1 MKLLSP
7 GGSSTTTSSSQTT
20 ETGPSSQR
28 RRQGRM
34 DRSRGDDNGN
44 DARTAD
50 DVAATE
56 NETAVAAPASSSL
69 SSPVVP
75 LPLCG
80 VIASFSGQD
89 QTRKLELQRIL
100 CSLGGR

>member
-1 MKLLSP
+1 MQLLSP

-20 ETGPSSQR
+20 ETGPGSQR
-28 RRQGRM
+28 RRQGRT
-34 DRSRGDDNGN
+34 DRSRGDSNGT
-44 DARTAD
+44 DARTAA
-50 DVAATE
+50 VAAATE

-69 SSPVVP
+69 PSPVS

-100 CSLGGR
+100 RSLGGR